1 MFLKLSPPARNLNS
15 TTNVISHRP
24 TDYAV
29 TTCVCILQSSHLLQ
43 TQTKN
48 KFVVQPRD
56 LLYFAQGTGIYS
68 SIQHRRRIKTKEKA
82 KVVAPAWGRAVSV
95 NLFAAL
101 VILHQDDVKNRMN
114 CTRMIIFFKSS

>member
-1 MFLKLSPPARNLNS
+1 MLPICCYNMCVYPAELPPPPDSDQEQVRGAAAGPALLCTRKRNIALQQR
-15 TTNVISHRP
+15 IS
-24 TDYAV
+24 
-29 TTCVCILQSSHLLQ
+29 
-43 TQTKN
+43 
-48 KFVVQPRD
+48 
-56 LLYFAQGTGIYS
+56 
-68 SIQHRRRIKTKEKA
+68 IKIEERA